1 MKMWLNGVC
10 KRVLTSACG
19 AWPGL
24 LSRFEKAV
32 WHVRFGAW
40 RKQQTAT
47 IVEWR
52 EPVFERL
59 LQSGDAD
66 GPIDYLEYGVFEGKT
81 LRWWVNRNRDPA
93 SRFVGFDTFTGL
105 PADWEWAP
113 KGFFSTQGKLPVFDD
128 PRCRLVVGLFQDTLP
143 SFLAAN
149 KLERRTVVHLDAD
162 LYSSTLFVL
171 MQIGPHLRRGDII
184 VFDEFSI
191 YMHEFRAWCNFLEAF
206 PIRYEVLVMT
216 PDAAQVAI
224 RVA

>member
-1 MKMWLNGVC
+1 MRMKMWLNGVC

-93 SRFVGFDTFTGL
+93 SRSSALIRLQVFRPTGNGH
-105 PADWEWAP
+105 PKASFRHRVNCPYSMTRVVDWWSASFRTRSRPFLLRTNWNEE
-113 KGFFSTQGKLPVFDD
+113 
-128 PRCRLVVGLFQDTLP
+128 RL
-143 SFLAAN
+143 SIW
-149 KLERRTVVHLDAD
+149 
-162 LYSSTLFVL
+162 
-171 MQIGPHLRRGDII
+171 MQISTVRPSL
-184 VFDEFSI
+184 S
-191 YMHEFRAWCNFLEAF
+191 
-206 PIRYEVLVMT
+206 
-216 PDAAQVAI
+216 
-224 RVA
+224 